1 MNSDVITQDAQNND
15 GGQRRR
21 RSPSK
26 ITNCFLLETWPNS
39 SLAYLWQKKEGE
51 TEQRLLFFTR
61 DAILNQIFLSC
72 TTMICPLLERRPLFW
87 WRGDPLNWVYLTEFL
102 CCGRQSGTM
111 MEWQSSTGRSLG
123 RRASQF
129 EAISSKAF
137 QTRTS
142 TVLFGPG
149 IAVMQHPP
157 VQNLPTQILRR
168 WKPLDVDR
176 IALQI

>member
-1 MNSDVITQDAQNND
+1 
-15 GGQRRR
+15 
-21 RSPSK
+21 
-26 ITNCFLLETWPNS
+26 
-39 SLAYLWQKKEGE
+39 
-51 TEQRLLFFTR
+51 
-61 DAILNQIFLSC
+61 
-72 TTMICPLLERRPLFW
+72 
-87 WRGDPLNWVYLTEFL
+87 
-102 CCGRQSGTM
+102 M

-168 WKPLDVDR
+168 
-176 IALQI
+176 